1 MGGDVSESDQG
12 ASPALPS
19 TSSGGEHRPASYDGK
34 KEGEMVEVLPSVQ
47 DGSTLDLDSAPTG
60 PYRMYRRRWFG
71 VFAMV
76 RPFALAVRCGVQLV
90 RAFVFGPM
98 GLAVACDRRVVQF
111 ILEAVASMSW
121 PWFGP
126 ISNNGASNFSIHG
139 YSALHTPCANAN
151 RLSVDGL
158 R

>member
-1 MGGDVSESDQG
+1 
-12 ASPALPS
+12 
-19 TSSGGEHRPASYDGK
+19 
-34 KEGEMVEVLPSVQ
+34 MVEVLPSVQ

-76 RPFALAVRCGVQLV
+76 RPFALEVRCGVQLV

-126 ISNNGASNFSIHG
+126 ISNNGVCNSIHG
-139 YSALHTPCANAN
+139 YSALHTRCAKAN